1 MKKFILLLV
10 IFICSASTCNRKV
23 ETIKQQTMVEYADTL
38 SRAGLDSL
46 FIADTLSSDLE
57 NDWIN
62 LTLLNDSKDRLLY
75 KYVFMK
81 EMTDSTGIIYT
92 LYSYRDTLYIINKRI
107 NR

>member
-1 MKKFILLLV
+1 MV

-38 SRAGLDSL
+38 SRTGLDSL

-92 LYSYRDTLYIINKRI
+92 LYSYQDTLYIINKRI

>member
-1 MKKFILLLV
+1 
-10 IFICSASTCNRKV
+10 
-23 ETIKQQTMVEYADTL
+23 MVEYADTL
-38 SRAGLDSL
+38 SRACLDSL

-75 KYVFMK
+75 KYVFIK

-92 LYSYRDTLYIINKRI
+92 LYSYQDTLYIINKRI